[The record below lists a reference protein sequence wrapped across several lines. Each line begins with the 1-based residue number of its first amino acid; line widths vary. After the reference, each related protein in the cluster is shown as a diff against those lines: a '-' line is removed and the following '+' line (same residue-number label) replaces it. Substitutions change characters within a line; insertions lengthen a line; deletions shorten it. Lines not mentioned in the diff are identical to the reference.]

1 MFVSLWLIK
10 QCSCSALQSRL
21 IAKQQIKAEQWA
33 NWTKPHQRT
42 KKKKKN
48 LYIQCAQSNEVSVV
62 LCQDFR
68 VLLPNTTDHDSDRM
82 QDLSWQL
89 PCCLQQQIRNIS
101 IFTWITAMLKTQFS
115 EQQPDEQHLV
125 NISYFSQQ
133 LMKSQTNT
141 LVAWTF
147 LQTYF
152 CNDYYLGRQLARK
165 VVHPQLQSINLTLHL
180 LSSHSH
186 PPLLIKQ
193 CCLSGRISSDWWS
206 PTVRLEHRERK
217 DLGARLSDLWGV
229 IPQIN
234 MEIMCK
240 ACVPIMLSH
249 FFSKIIWNL
258 CKAMHND

>member
-1 MFVSLWLIK
+1 MFLSLWLIK
-10 QCSCSALQSRL
+10 QSSCSALQSRL

-42 KKKKKN
+42 KKKEKKKN

-89 PCCLQQQIRNIS
+89 PFCLQQQIRNIS
-101 IFTWITAMLKTQFS
+101 IFTWITAMLRTQFS

-147 LQTYF
+147 L
-152 CNDYYLGRQLARK
+152 
-165 VVHPQLQSINLTLHL
+165 
-180 LSSHSH
+180 
-186 PPLLIKQ
+186 
-193 CCLSGRISSDWWS
+193 
-206 PTVRLEHRERK
+206 
-217 DLGARLSDLWGV
+217 
-229 IPQIN
+229 
-234 MEIMCK
+234 
-240 ACVPIMLSH
+240 
-249 FFSKIIWNL
+249 
-258 CKAMHND
+258 